1 MYGDKF
7 LLVTR
12 VIGRRPKMSDFIDD
26 RPHRFG
32 PTILGKF
39 EHNGMT
45 MYIDGYGFWIGDYNK
60 FDDNDYLDVICI
72 DGQWYK
78 VRKKDLFIYD
88 MDYVQRI
95 QEV

>member
-1 MYGDKF
+1 
-7 LLVTR
+7 
-12 VIGRRPKMSDFIDD
+12 
-26 RPHRFG
+26 
-32 PTILGKF
+32 
-39 EHNGMT
+39 MT

-88 MDYVQRI
+88 MDYVQKM